1 MKAKIIQILIV
12 IVLVFSSYLL
22 GKLSMANQLTVLNE
36 RIYQLETQIV
46 QLKEEVLKEEIK

>member
-22 GKLSMANQLTVLNE
+22 GKLSMTNQLTVLNE
-36 RIYQLETQIV
+36 HIYQLETQIM
-46 QLKEEVLKEEIK
+46 QLKEEVLKEEIE